1 MKKKFI
7 LNYVGQ
13 KYEESKKEM
22 SKINL
27 SYDKVKTVVE
37 PFGGSF
43 GFSRWLYY
51 DKKLKD
57 IEYHVYD
64 IDSDLIN
71 FFNHLKSL
79 SLEEF
84 INFFDRYNK
93 IQDSIYT
100 ICQMAT
106 KSPSRTLDSK
116 KLIKYFETIEE
127 PNMKFMVKTNNKRNQ
142 YCKISYKE
150 NMDEYYEMLKKV
162 SFFNIGIKDLDFE
175 KYDFDT
181 TLFYLDPPYLACDNS
196 FYKDFDTFGDIFD
209 TIEMILETYP
219 SIFVHVKYPLITKCF
234 KNYYYG
240 DYPKLYQ
247 MKKHQVYHDIFINN
261 ISVII

>member
-27 SYDKVKTVVE
+27 SYDKIKTVVE

-43 GFSRWLYY
+43 GFSRWLYF
-51 DKKLKD
+51 DKNLTN

-64 IDSDLIN
+64 IDADLIN

-93 IQDSIYT
+93 IQDSIYI
-100 ICQMAT
+100 ICQIAS

-116 KLIKYFETIEE
+116 KLVNYFETIED
-127 PNMKFMVKTNNKRNQ
+127 PHMKFIVKMNNKRNQ

-150 NMDEYYEMLKKV
+150 NMDEYYEMFKKV
-162 SFFNIGIKDLDFE
+162 SFFNIGIKDLDYE
-175 KYDFDT
+175 KYDFET
-181 TLFYLDPPYLACDNS
+181 TLFYLDPPYLASDNS
-196 FYKDFDTFGDIFD
+196 FYKEFETFGDIFD

-219 SIFVHVKYPLITKCF
+219 AIFVHVKYPLITKCF
-234 KNYYYG
+234 KKFYYG

-247 MKKHQVYHDIFINN
+247 IKKHKVYHDIFINN
-261 ISVII
+261 MSVII

>member
-1 MKKKFI
+1 MKKQFI
-7 LNYVGQ
+7 LNYAGQ

-27 SYDKVKTVVE
+27 SYDKIKTVVE

-51 DKKLKD
+51 DKNLKD

-64 IDSDLIN
+64 IDVDLIK

-93 IQDSIYT
+93 NQDSIFT
-100 ICQMAT
+100 TCQLGT
-106 KSPSRTLDSK
+106 KNPKRMLDTK
-116 KLIKYFETIEE
+116 KLINYFETIED
-127 PNMKFMVKTNNKRNQ
+127 PYMQYICKMNNRRNQ
-142 YCKISYKE
+142 YSNISYKE
-150 NMDEYYEMLKKV
+150 NMDEYYEMFKKV
-162 SFFNIGIKDLDFE
+162 SFFNVSIQDLDFE
-175 KYDFDT
+175 KYDFET
-181 TLFYLDPPYLACDNS
+181 TLFYLDPPYLASDNS
-196 FYKDFDTFGDIFD
+196 YYKEFDTFEGIFD

-219 SIFVHVKYPLITKCF
+219 CIFVHVKHPLITKCF
-234 KNYYYG
+234 KKYYYG

-247 MKKHQVYHDIFINN
+247 VKKHKVYHHIFINN
-261 ISVII
+261 MSVII